1 MRAISANR
9 RAVREALAHEG
20 WRFALVGSVEELK
33 RHQESCRT
41 LSLPVGNESANR
53 SRTIREELLARLP
66 WQVRGQPFPRWM
78 SYISKST
85 RKRLQPNLPLAAEFC
100 LVHGFIFLVGNVW
113 AERQGGIWRT
123 HRADRPAVVSEDHEL
138 YFWRG
143 WQVSKETVMEKPTAE
158 RIVKEANQ
166 TEREVLIQR
175 MGVENFVHEA
185 ELQQVDSYRENALF
199 KVNTAEKRGRYQNG
213 NWTEEPLA
221 LAFLKVICPSTQ
233 KTYFLRVDPN
243 AANAKQALEST
254 LIGYNRDWERDLVKE
269 T

>member
-66 WQVRGQPFPRWM
+66 WEVRGQPFPRWM
-78 SYISKST
+78 SYISKSA

-113 AERQGGIWRT
+113 AERQGDIWRT
-123 HRADRPAVVSEDHEL
+123 HRADGPAVVSEDHEL
-138 YFWRG
+138 YFFTSGAVGKYRKKPSWRSRLQNASSKKRTKLREKCSSSG
-143 WQVSKETVMEKPTAE
+143 WA
-158 RIVKEANQ
+158 
-166 TEREVLIQR
+166 
-175 MGVENFVHEA
+175 
-185 ELQQVDSYRENALF
+185 
-199 KVNTAEKRGRYQNG
+199 
-213 NWTEEPLA
+213 
-221 LAFLKVICPSTQ
+221 
-233 KTYFLRVDPN
+233 
-243 AANAKQALEST
+243 
-254 LIGYNRDWERDLVKE
+254 
-269 T
+269 